1 VGRRVYRPRGR
12 RGRADADTLAKWAAA
27 VSDTLALGL
36 INEGIDMGLPIVVL
50 PHFNDARAAFG
61 RRQARRRPV

>member
-1 VGRRVYRPRGR
+1 MGRP
-12 RGRADADTLAKWAAA
+12 

-36 INEGIDMGLPIVVL
+36 INEGIGMGLPIVVL

-61 RRQARRRPV
+61 RRRARRRPA